1 MTKVR
6 GSAETSVLTAP
17 FSPAICCDCDGTSE
31 AEEANNYMPVLP
43 PFQIII
49 HSTKITLLKSQ
60 ITLTLTK
67 INDRFGQNYIN
78 NHKDLC
84 HKIGVA

>member
-1 MTKVR
+1 
-6 GSAETSVLTAP
+6 
-17 FSPAICCDCDGTSE
+17 
-31 AEEANNYMPVLP
+31 
-43 PFQIII
+43 
-49 HSTKITLLKSQ
+49 LLKSQ